1 MVGMMILAVVVG
13 AYVATAACTD
23 CHMHRV
29 PNYIT
34 VPTAVLGL
42 AYHTLAQTGAGPW
55 VSLAGFGVGFGLLFV
70 PWLFGGSGMGDVKLL
85 AALGAWLGPIWL
97 LVAFALSM
105 LIACGVALTMLLW
118 GVAKKGLWRTKR
130 KFSGALRPTTD
141 QKAAKRQSRRV
152 LPFAVPLAL
161 ATWVVLV
168 WLVHRGTL

>member
-1 MVGMMILAVVVG
+1 MVAMMIFAVVVG

-23 CHMHRV
+23 CRMHRV

-34 VPTAVLGL
+34 VPTAILGL
-42 AYHTLAQTGAGPW
+42 AYHIFAQTGAGLW
-55 VSLAGFGVGFGLLFV
+55 LSVAGFGVGFGLLFI

-85 AALGAWLGPIWL
+85 AALGAWLGPTWL
-97 LVAFALSM
+97 LVAFGLSM
-105 LIACGVALTMLLW
+105 LIASSLALTMLLS
-118 GVAKKGLWRTKR
+118 GMLEKGLWRTKR
-130 KFSGALRPTTD
+130 EFSGALRPTTD
-141 QKAAKRQSRRV
+141 HPAAKRQPRRV